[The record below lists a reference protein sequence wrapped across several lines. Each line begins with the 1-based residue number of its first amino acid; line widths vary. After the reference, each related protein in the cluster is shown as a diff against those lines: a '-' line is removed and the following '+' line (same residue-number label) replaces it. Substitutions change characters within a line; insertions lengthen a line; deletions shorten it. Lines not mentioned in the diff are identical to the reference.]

1 MQIISKNFHV
11 QNIYKNLSCLDLSRF
26 EACIKTR
33 IFQYSKK
40 EKSRLYHVFHFLE
53 RDNGRRHP
61 SSIRFLSFR
70 VLRAFV
76 LFSILLPSSPSFF
89 LEAWS
94 LINLAP
100 SPRNREFSHLRDRI
114 VPWKK
119 NNQLKLLRIR
129 FVQSFGVL
137 RVLEIEISFLTR
149 IKVFFLNNRF
159 VINIFF

>member
-53 RDNGRRHP
+53 RDNGRRHL
-61 SSIRFLSFR
+61 SSTRFLSFR

-100 SPRNREFSHLRDRI
+100 SPRNREFSYLRDRI

-119 NNQLKLLRIR
+119 INCYAS
-129 FVQSFGVL
+129 VSFASL
-137 RVLEIEISFLTR
+137 VLECCVCWKSRFLFWR
-149 IKVFFLNNRF
+149 VFIKVFFF
-159 VINIFF
+159 K

>member
-61 SSIRFLSFR
+61 SSTRFLSFR

-76 LFSILLPSSPSFF
+76 LFSILLPFSPSFF

-129 FVQSFGVL
+129 FVQSFASF
-137 RVLEIEISFLTR
+137 VLECCVCWKLRFLFWR
-149 IKVFFLNNRF
+149 G
-159 VINIFF
+159 

>member
-53 RDNGRRHP
+53 RDNGRRHL
-61 SSIRFLSFR
+61 SSTRFLSFR

-119 NNQLKLLRIR
+119 INCCASVSFNRLLLSSWSVACIGNRD
-129 FVQSFGVL
+129 FFFDENKSF
-137 RVLEIEISFLTR
+137 
-149 IKVFFLNNRF
+149 FFK
-159 VINIFF
+159 